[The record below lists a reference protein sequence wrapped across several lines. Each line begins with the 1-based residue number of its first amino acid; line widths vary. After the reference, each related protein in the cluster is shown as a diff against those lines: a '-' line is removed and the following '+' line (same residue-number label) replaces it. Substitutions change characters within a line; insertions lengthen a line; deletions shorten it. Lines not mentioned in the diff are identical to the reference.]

1 MTAMIDVALDIKLL
15 PIYVALIAGLFALAG
30 GVVGSFT
37 TAHFALRNQLRF
49 VSLQNRQRAYAEIMG
64 KRVLLMQ
71 LFVSRFEAYIYS
83 DFHEQLWRLAGHPKE
98 SLDFDEAKKWM
109 HKSEDLALEIA
120 RTKQSLFESIG
131 IARAAFPQSQELDQ
145 LTENIYH
152 FKSPKIAASPKSEDQ
167 SLLVKWKEE
176 AVGQLQVLVERE
188 YGAPLET
195 LLRLLSQNMYARA
208 K

>member
-1 MTAMIDVALDIKLL
+1 MKDR
-15 PIYVALIAGLFALAG
+15 AGVRAPTESSG
-30 GVVGSFT
+30 
-37 TAHFALRNQLRF
+37 RRPY
-49 VSLQNRQRAYAEIMG
+49 LQPPGRSG
-64 KRVLLMQ
+64 L
-71 LFVSRFEAYIYS
+71 
-83 DFHEQLWRLAGHPKE
+83 
-98 SLDFDEAKKWM
+98 
-109 HKSEDLALEIA
+109 
-120 RTKQSLFESIG
+120 

-152 FKSPKIAASPKSEDQ
+152 FKSPKIAAPPKSEDQ